1 MGSRLRFTWQGA
13 IATAVTLALLV
24 FTIQPRNVRGQARVE
39 QARVEVEIEES
50 EIFTDSATS
59 AKPDL
64 KSVFD
69 KEIATLK
76 SGTTRTDFNRF
87 SPTAQTQQSG
97 GKFTRKQKL
106 FLALWIVCM
115 TALVIVAIKHPCRE
129 KRPHDCDPI
138 DDTYY

>member
-24 FTIQPRNVRGQARVE
+24 FTIQPRSVRGQARIE
-39 QARVEVEIEES
+39 LEES

-76 SGTTRTDFNRF
+76 SGTTKTDFKRF
-87 SPTAQTQQSG
+87 NPIGQTQQG
-97 GKFTRKQKL
+97 PGKFTRKQQL

-115 TALVIVAIKHPCRE
+115 TAIVIVAIKHPCRE
-129 KRPHDCDPI
+129 KKPHDCDPI
-138 DDTYY
+138 DETTF